1 MANQH
6 MNARKC
12 GSLLV
17 QPEDAVGDT
26 TAEDVAALKLQH
38 QCECWEMFGSVW
50 GLRSHRNSCARAADA
65 FENEGA
71 DADGEHQVE
80 AFLDVRGRPDNR
92 FWRIKWA
99 GKDET
104 GADLWPDTGTGDGT
118 ADFGWQSE
126 RNLNVGCVTLQNKF
140 WRDHRAL
147 DRRGP
152 CDGPEGEH
160 RCQLCNTFFKSGA
173 ALRRHQAGPKKRGV
187 RRTKANSCRLRP
199 KRRRLK
205 GTEVDRMVQRE
216 KRKALLNNATQVRME
231 GRSLHGSTRTA
242 AVTAT
247 AQVEIGA
254 WQLASDGSRPS
265 DDEGGWPLEEM
276 RGLLQ
281 RPMQWE
287 GVDGMASIPQDAR
300 EEALAARMRDWSI
313 SAYGGSVVSAEL
325 SLSQVSR
332 PND

>member
-1 MANQH
+1 MGGRLGYVDDLATIEADKELQNAVDIAGERVSQIAEASRTMANQH

-99 GKDET
+99 GKDDT

-118 ADFGWQSE
+118 ADFVAPPSNGVYWA
-126 RNLNVGCVTLQNKF
+126 TL
-140 WRDHRAL
+140 
-147 DRRGP
+147 
-152 CDGPEGEH
+152 EI
-160 RCQLCNTFFKSGA
+160 NTVF
-173 ALRRHQAGPKKRGV
+173 
-187 RRTKANSCRLRP
+187 T
-199 KRRRLK
+199 
-205 GTEVDRMVQRE
+205 
-216 KRKALLNNATQVRME
+216 
-231 GRSLHGSTRTA
+231 
-242 AVTAT
+242 
-247 AQVEIGA
+247 
-254 WQLASDGSRPS
+254 
-265 DDEGGWPLEEM
+265 
-276 RGLLQ
+276 
-281 RPMQWE
+281 
-287 GVDGMASIPQDAR
+287 
-300 EEALAARMRDWSI
+300 
-313 SAYGGSVVSAEL
+313 
-325 SLSQVSR
+325 
-332 PND
+332 